1 MRYISNYCKQELENQ
16 RIVRL
21 AADDRLAKNVVRR
34 QKLRMQFKEAKEA
47 KQAREMYEAAMTAA
61 AAEEAKRCV
70 AEQVAVE
77 AERVQLAALAAAEE
91 NAWALPARVIT
102 SLAPNSLRRIDNGR
116 TRGRRGPRA

>member
-61 AAEEAKRCV
+61 VFGFLVRQIHSDTV
-70 AEQVAVE
+70 HVVFPHMI
-77 AERVQLAALAAAEE
+77 QL
-91 NAWALPARVIT
+91 
-102 SLAPNSLRRIDNGR
+102 
-116 TRGRRGPRA
+116 